1 MPGAHQISRGF
12 NSRSVCE
19 NQMTFSMRDKYYQ
32 LILEKY
38 QYKESDFNGLFETVL
53 SIADEIGLERVL
65 GYLER
70 CVIEKRL

>member
-1 MPGAHQISRGF
+1 M
-12 NSRSVCE
+12 E
-19 NQMTFSMRDKYYQ
+19 NKYHQ

-38 QYKESDFNGLFETVL
+38 QNKESHFGKLFQTIL
-53 SIADEIGLERVL
+53 STANEIGLERVL